1 MTYGPQ
7 DAVIKQA
14 MNDGNHACDL
24 CRSYKNDAGAFSWT
38 VSVHSFVLSHSSM
51 VQSAVFVLAQQRGGR
66 TEERKS
72 SRFIMYIHLH

>member
-1 MTYGPQ
+1 MTEIML
-7 DAVIKQA
+7 VICAAHIKMMQA
-14 MNDGNHACDL
+14 L
-24 CRSYKNDAGAFSWT
+24 FSWT